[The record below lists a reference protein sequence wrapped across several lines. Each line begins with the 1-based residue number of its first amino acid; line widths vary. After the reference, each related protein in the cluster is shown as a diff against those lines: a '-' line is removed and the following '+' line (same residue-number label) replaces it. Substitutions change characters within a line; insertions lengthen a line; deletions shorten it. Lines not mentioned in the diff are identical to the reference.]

1 MPFLLAAEDGHKPD
15 SPIYSE
21 HMKQFL
27 YETHLHTKEASACS
41 VSWACEYIQPYVNA
55 GYSGIIVT
63 DHFFNGNSCISRS
76 LPWEQKIQ
84 QFCKG
89 YENAKQAGEQAGLAV
104 FFGWEHSFGN
114 DEYLIYGLDKTWL
127 LAHPQIMEWD
137 HLQLFEAVDNSGG
150 CMIQAHPFRERFYLS
165 AIHLRPFAV
174 HGIEA
179 VNAEN
184 DAEFDRKACA
194 YAQKYELAMTS
205 GSDIHD
211 AAKVGLVP
219 GGMAFDHP
227 LHTIADFVKAIKERK
242 GYEILSDETHVQP
255 PKSSD
260 SDIPVYLYDASGSK
274 KRVHAYNTWS
284 QL

>member
-15 SPIYSE
+15 SPIYSK
-21 HMKQFL
+21 HMNQFL
-27 YETHLHTKEASACS
+27 YETHLHTREASACS
-41 VSWACEYIQPYVNA
+41 VSWATEYIEPYLRA

-76 LPWEQKIQ
+76 LPWEQRVQ

-89 YENAKQAGEQAGLAV
+89 YENAKQAGDHAGLSV
-104 FFGWEHSFGN
+104 FFGWEHSYGN
-114 DEYLIYGLDKTWL
+114 DEYLIYGLDKAWL
-127 LAHPQIMEWD
+127 LAHPQILEWD
-137 HLQLFEAVDNSGG
+137 HLQLFEAVDSSGG
-150 CMIQAHPFRERFYLS
+150 CMVQAHPFRERPYLS

-184 DAEFDRKACA
+184 DAEFDRKAYA
-194 YAQKYELAMTS
+194 YAQKYQLGMTS
-205 GSDIHD
+205 GNDIHD
-211 AAKVGLVP
+211 AAKVGMVP
-219 GGMAFDHP
+219 AGMAFEHP

-260 SDIPVYLYDASGSK
+260 SDIPVYLYDAPLAR
-274 KRVHAYNTWS
+274 KRVHAYTTWS
-284 QL
+284 TL

>member
-1 MPFLLAAEDGHKPD
+1 MN
-15 SPIYSE
+15 
-21 HMKQFL
+21 QFF

-63 DHFFNGNSCISRS
+63 DHFFNGNSSISRT
-76 LPWEQKIQ
+76 LPWETRVQL
-84 QFCKG
+84 FCKG
-89 YENAKQAGEQAGLAV
+89 YEHAKEAGEAAGLSV
-104 FFGWEHSFGN
+104 FFGWEHSYGN

-127 LAHPQIMEWD
+127 LAHPRIMEWD
-137 HLQLFEAVDNSGG
+137 HLQLFEAVDKSGG
-150 CMIQAHPFRERFYLS
+150 CMIQAHPFRERSYLS

-184 DAEFDRKACA
+184 DAEFDRKACT
-194 YAQKYELAMTS
+194 YAQSYGLPMTS

-227 LHTIADFVKAIKERK
+227 LQTIADFVKAIKENK
-242 GYEILSDETHVQP
+242 GYRLLSDPSHIQKPKNPETG
-255 PKSSD
+255 
-260 SDIPVYLYDASGSK
+260 IPVYLYDANNHTK
-274 KRVHAYNTWS
+274 AMITQPWA
-284 QL
+284 

>member
-1 MPFLLAAEDGHKPD
+1 
-15 SPIYSE
+15 
-21 HMKQFL
+21 MKQFL

-89 YENAKQAGEQAGLAV
+89 YENAKQAGDHAGLSV
-104 FFGWEHSFGN
+104 FFGWEHSYGN
-114 DEYLIYGLDKTWL
+114 DEYLIYGLDKAWL
-127 LAHPQIMEWD
+127 LAHPQILEWD
-137 HLQLFEAVDNSGG
+137 HLQLFEAVDSSGG
-150 CMIQAHPFRERFYLS
+150 CMVQAHPFRERPYLS

-184 DAEFDRKACA
+184 DAEFDRKAYA
-194 YAQKYELAMTS
+194 YAQKYQLGMTS
-205 GSDIHD
+205 GNDIHD

-219 GGMAFDHP
+219 GGMAFEHP